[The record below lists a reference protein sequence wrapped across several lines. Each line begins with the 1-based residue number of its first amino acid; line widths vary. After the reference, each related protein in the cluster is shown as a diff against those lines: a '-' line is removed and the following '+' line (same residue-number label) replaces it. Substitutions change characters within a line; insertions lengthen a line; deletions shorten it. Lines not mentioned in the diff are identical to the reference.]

1 MHLVPLDRA
10 DWPAID
16 GHRACEAI
24 EALGEPGEV
33 EAWAARFAL
42 LSDPHRLAVLICI
55 RRAGPIS
62 VTDLALATGMNATAV
77 SQALRLLRVAGAVAG
92 DRDGRVIRYTL
103 ADETLGRV
111 LALTGPEPSGDL
123 DLHLPAEPEG
133 HGSRR

>member
-42 LSDPHRLAVLICI
+42 LSDPHRLAVLVCV

-92 DRDGRVIRYTL
+92 DRDGRVVRYRL
-103 ADETLGRV
+103 ADRTLERL
-111 LALTGPEPSGDL
+111 LALAGPD
-123 DLHLPAEPEG
+123 LPADSTRSSE
-133 HGSRR
+133 R